1 MQGLSNSAACITSLL
16 ITDNL
21 ASSFLICLPPLH
33 GPTKGKQPNL
43 VLGGPDTP
51 QSLLMYQS
59 SAIDDYFI
67 VVGITRQQDNMQQL
81 FFIVRVK
88 QYLFFGQNMQRRLGK
103 TSGFFVPLPH

>member
-43 VLGGPDTP
+43 VLG
-51 QSLLMYQS
+51 S